1 MTRYIISLGENDIP
15 SVMIKKIEKDY
26 ARNEENEHTLEF
38 TSEEENSNLVVNV
51 DSFKLYEELI
61 ELQDPVKQLQV
72 GDKMK
77 KFAFLFQGKISEL
90 EEKYE
95 EVKERKE
102 KMKVFRDI
110 FRNF

>member
-77 KFAFLFQGKISEL
+77 KFAFLFQ
-90 EEKYE
+90 
-95 EVKERKE
+95 
-102 KMKVFRDI
+102 
-110 FRNF
+110 